1 MRQLKTSQVCSL
13 FFRPLAQHYPGV
25 GDSPL
30 VYRSSPILAEE
41 SKQVGKYRIGQVRQV
56 RIGRCPS
63 FFSLQKGKKAFAPPI
78 CLCCPRTSL
87 LFFLNLSFSTSISV
101 STLALFYLFLLHFFT
116 QFLQHFLKN
125 ETPFFA
131 IFFFCAHTL
140 GEFSIFFRT
149 TNIRQKCSWHSG

>member
-1 MRQLKTSQVCSL
+1 MRQLKTSQFCSL

-101 STLALFYLFLLHFFT
+101 STLALFYLFLLHFFYLVLAAL
-116 QFLQHFLKN
+116 FKKRN
-125 ETPFFA
+125 AFFCD
-131 IFFFCAHTL
+131 IFFCAHTL
-140 GEFSIFFRT
+140 GEFSIFF
-149 TNIRQKCSWHSG
+149 SHY

>member
-1 MRQLKTSQVCSL
+1 MRQLKTLQVCSL

-63 FFSLQKGKKAFAPPI
+63 FFFLCKKAKKLLPHPFA
-78 CLCCPRTSL
+78 LFCPRTSL
-87 LFFLNLSFSTSISV
+87 LFFLKSVFSTSISV
-101 STLALFYLFLLHFFT
+101 STLALFYLFLLHFFI

-125 ETPFFA
+125 ETPFFLRY
-131 IFFFCAHTL
+131 FFCAHTL
-140 GEFSIFFRT
+140 GEFSNFF
-149 TNIRQKCSWHSG
+149 SHY

>member
-1 MRQLKTSQVCSL
+1 MHSFLNCDTFKQNHCFIFQLILFIDIFIFNFLGTQKYQRCFLVKFFLQIRQLKTSQVCSL

-87 LFFLNLSFSTSISV
+87 LFFLNLS
-101 STLALFYLFLLHFFT
+101 LA
-116 QFLQHFLKN
+116 
-125 ETPFFA
+125 PA
-131 IFFFCAHTL
+131 
-140 GEFSIFFRT
+140 
-149 TNIRQKCSWHSG
+149 

>member
-1 MRQLKTSQVCSL
+1 MRKLKTSQVCSL

-87 LFFLNLSFSTSISV
+87 LFFFKSVFQHQHKCINFGSI
-101 STLALFYLFLLHFFT
+101 L
-116 QFLQHFLKN
+116 
-125 ETPFFA
+125 PFFA
-131 IFFFCAHTL
+131 SFFYLVLAALFKKRNAFFCDIFFLRAHV
-140 GEFSIFFRT
+140 GGIFYFFFALL
-149 TNIRQKCSWHSG
+149 I

>member
-63 FFSLQKGKKAFAPPI
+63 FFFFAKRQKSFCPTHLLMLSQDQPTIFFKI
-78 CLCCPRTSL
+78 CLQHQHKCIN
-87 LFFLNLSFSTSISV
+87 FGSI
-101 STLALFYLFLLHFFT
+101 YLFLLHFFYLVLAAL
-116 QFLQHFLKN
+116 FRKRNAFFCDI
-125 ETPFFA
+125 FFA
-131 IFFFCAHTL
+131 RTHWGNFLFFSHY
-140 GEFSIFFRT
+140 
-149 TNIRQKCSWHSG
+149 